1 MLKQIEKREFKKAIS
16 LADNIIKFK
25 ADHGETI
32 ALKGYCLKHLDQSEE
47 GYKLANEGLRKA
59 ITSYLPWYC
68 IAQMYAKDCD
78 YANSLKSYL
87 QASKLSPNNLKILG
101 EMVPIQTQLRD
112 YKGLLDTRIKMVQ
125 QKPTWKPYIL
135 GLSLAQYLNKQYDNA
150 IKSMDVYI
158 RETEREYKDSP
169 YDLNELLLFKAYIL
183 REAGQWKP
191 LVEFL
196 KSVED
201 KVMDEITWLEDY
213 ALALFNSGRK
223 KDAAD
228 TYKELLTLNS
238 ENHTYLA
245 KYQEARGFSDSLET
259 PQEGLL
265 ALYDELATQFPD
277 SSSIKRIPL
286 NFATGEE
293 FRKRLEV
300 FVKPYIRKTIP
311 SLFSV
316 LKSLYHNQ
324 DKVQVIEQVF
334 TSYLTRLES
343 TSKFPGESQE
353 EAPSTL
359 LWVLIYLSYHYD
371 RLGQTKKAIEFI
383 DRAIEHTPTVVEL
396 YLCKGR
402 LMKVCII

>member
-1 MLKQIEKREFKKAIS
+1 
-16 LADNIIKFK
+16 
-25 ADHGETI
+25 
-32 ALKGYCLKHLDQSEE
+32 
-47 GYKLANEGLRKA
+47 
-59 ITSYLPWYC
+59 
-68 IAQMYAKDCD
+68 
-78 YANSLKSYL
+78 
-87 QASKLSPNNLKILG
+87 
-101 EMVPIQTQLRD
+101 
-112 YKGLLDTRIKMVQ
+112 
-125 QKPTWKPYIL
+125 
-135 GLSLAQYLNKQYDNA
+135 
-150 IKSMDVYI
+150 
-158 RETEREYKDSP
+158 
-169 YDLNELLLFKAYIL
+169 LFKAYIL

-201 KVMDEITWLEDY
+201 KVMDEITWSEDY

-402 LMKVCII
+402 LMKHAGDYQQAAELIDKARRMDLADRYLNTKTTKYMLRAGRFEDAENTIRLFAKTPHPQINALQQKTESIYGVNVV